1 MQIGDSVI
9 YRRDNS
15 KYDSHGTLVEFLDN
29 DLVKIEGRY
38 GNSDI
43 VNRYTCKLF
52 QAIDQDELDQA
63 HAEMLPKLVDMVREL
78 FAKFLPGYTFEVR
91 DDAIYCENISIDPC
105 VVHRKSIASVR
116 EIPGWSVNIETYDS
130 GSRWEPPSSD
140 CITVGE
146 WSRYD
151 TAAVEFVKTIVG
163 CAMQQYL
170 ENKMYDAMAEDT
182 N

>member
-1 MQIGDSVI
+1 MKIGDSVI
-9 YRRDNS
+9 YRRDRSN
-15 KYDSHGTLVEFLDN
+15 YDSHGTVAEFPDN
-29 DLVKIEGRY
+29 NMVKIEGRY
-38 GNSDI
+38 GGFEI
-43 VNRYTCKLF
+43 VPRHTCKSF

-78 FAKFLPGYTFEVR
+78 FAKFLPTYTFEVQ
-91 DDAIYCENISIDPC
+91 DGVIYCDNVSIDPC
-105 VVHRKSIASVR
+105 VVHRKSIVNVR

-130 GSRWEPPSSD
+130 GSRWDPPSSD

-146 WSRYD
+146 YHRYD
-151 TAAVEFVKTIVG
+151 LAAVEFVKTIVG

-170 ENKMYDAMAEDT
+170 DNKMYDAMAEDT